1 MATRGDD
8 RAAIEEV
15 NGAFYEA
22 FEALDLAAMDRIW
35 APRDYAACIHPG
47 QEAIVGWPEVRES
60 LGSIFAG
67 TGKIR
72 FRLTNLR
79 IEQRGPI
86 AWAFVLENIH
96 HGDDVLVA
104 VQATNLFERTPDGWR
119 MILHHASPISD
130 DAGEP
135 DTDFMQ

>member
-1 MATRGDD
+1 
-8 RAAIEEV
+8 
-15 NGAFYEA
+15 
-22 FEALDLAAMDRIW
+22 MDKVW
-35 APRDYAACIHPG
+35 AVRDYSACIHPG

-60 LGSIFAG
+60 LGAIFAG

-72 FRLTNLR
+72 FRLTNLH

-104 VQATNLFERTPDGWR
+104 VQATNMFERTPEGWR

>member
-1 MATRGDD
+1 MATGAGDWSE
-8 RAAIEEV
+8 IEKV
-15 NGAFYEA
+15 NTAFYEA
-22 FEALDLAAMDRIW
+22 FEALDIDAMDAVW
-35 APRDYAACIHPG
+35 AARDYAACVHPG
-47 QEAIVGWPEVRES
+47 QEVIVGWPEVRES
-60 LGSIFAG
+60 LDAIFDG

-72 FRLTNLR
+72 FRLTNVK
-79 IEQRGPI
+79 IEVRGAA

-104 VQATNLFERTPDGWR
+104 VQATNIFERTPEGWR

>member
-1 MATRGDD
+1 MARGSDD
-8 RAAIEEV
+8 RAAIEKV
-15 NGAFYEA
+15 NEAFYKA
-22 FEALDLAAMDRIW
+22 FEALDLEAMDNVW
-35 APRDYAACIHPG
+35 AVRDCTACVHPG
-47 QEAIVGWPEVRES
+47 QEIIVGWPAVRDS
-60 LGSIFAG
+60 LGAIFAG

-72 FRLTNLR
+72 FRLTNVR
-79 IEQRGPI
+79 IELKGAV

-119 MILHHASPISD
+119 LILHHASPISD
-130 DAGEP
+130 EAGEP

>member
-8 RAAIEEV
+8 RKAIAEV
-15 NGAFYEA
+15 NEAFYQA
-22 FEALDLAAMDRIW
+22 FEALDLEAMDHVW
-35 APRDYAACIHPG
+35 AARDYTACVHPG
-47 QEAIVGWPEVRES
+47 QETIVGWPEVRES

-72 FRLTNLR
+72 FRLTNIQ
-79 IEQRGPI
+79 IEVRGAI

-104 VQATNLFERTPDGWR
+104 VQATNIFERTPEGWR
-119 MILHHASPISD
+119 MVLHHASPISD